1 MLLFRFQH
9 HTHPDCK
16 SVTIVP
22 TRDTDAVR
30 TSHNPPLVS
39 SQPPSPI
46 TTLLAVYS
54 LTASSSSQPPVL
66 PAHSPSPLPSVSPF
80 ARSATFLELFTST
93 CPSAPHLSTAP
104 PLRPFLVG
112 LPSSGRPLPCQQVA
126 RAAAQH
132 TPRSSRLSLFGL
144 GWLSSRTL
152 CLVLPSASVPSAAP

>member
-16 SVTIVP
+16 SITITP

-30 TSHNPPLVS
+30 MSHKPSTCL
-39 SQPPSPI
+39 QPAALPI
-46 TTLLAVYS
+46 TTLLAVNS
-54 LTASSSSQPPVL
+54 LTASSSSQPPIL
-66 PAHSPSPLPSVSPF
+66 PAHSPSPLPSISPF
-80 ARSATFLELFTST
+80 ARPSTSLELFTST
-93 CPSAPHLSTAP
+93 CPSAPRLSTAP
-104 PLRPFLVG
+104 PLLPFLIG
-112 LPSSGRPLPCQQVA
+112 LPSLGRPLPCRQVA
-126 RAAAQH
+126 HATAQH